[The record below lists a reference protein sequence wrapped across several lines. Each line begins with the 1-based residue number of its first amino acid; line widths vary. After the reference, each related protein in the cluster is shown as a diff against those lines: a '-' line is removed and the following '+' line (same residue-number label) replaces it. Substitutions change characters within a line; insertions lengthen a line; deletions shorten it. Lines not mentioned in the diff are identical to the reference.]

1 MPQVVRTEER
11 SQGRLES
18 SQDLPARRWT
28 EIRSSKGP
36 ISDVQDLAVTCTVRA
51 ELNVWNQTRHSICGL
66 TGAKGDRILH
76 FLSQG
81 IQF

>member
-18 SQDLPARRWT
+18 SQDLPTRKWT
-28 EIRSSKGP
+28 EISSSKGP
-36 ISDVQDLAVTCTVRA
+36 ISDVQDLAATCTVRA
-51 ELNVWNQTRHSICGL
+51 ELNVWNQTQHYICGL